1 MEVSTIDQLETLK
14 YPLGKFVR
22 GTKAAT
28 SERRAECIAS
38 IESFPHRLRAEVQ
51 SLNDS
56 QLDTPY
62 RQGGWTVRQLVHHIA
77 DSHSQTLHR
86 FKLALTEDKP
96 TIKPYKEALWA
107 EHADACT
114 MPLESSLAIVSG
126 THARWVVLMRA
137 MKAEEWDRAFLH
149 PEQQREVALSEAL
162 ELYVWHSAHH
172 LAHITGLRQRLGWE
186 DHANRK

>member
-28 SERRAECIAS
+28 SERRAECIAI

-96 TIKPYKEALWA
+96 IIKPYKEAFWQS
-107 EHADACT
+107 
-114 MPLESSLAIVSG
+114 MP
-126 THARWVVLMRA
+126 TRARCPWS
-137 MKAEEWDRAFLH
+137 H
-149 PEQQREVALSEAL
+149 
-162 ELYVWHSAHH
+162 HSRSFPARTS
-172 LAHITGLRQRLGWE
+172 AGWC
-186 DHANRK
+186 